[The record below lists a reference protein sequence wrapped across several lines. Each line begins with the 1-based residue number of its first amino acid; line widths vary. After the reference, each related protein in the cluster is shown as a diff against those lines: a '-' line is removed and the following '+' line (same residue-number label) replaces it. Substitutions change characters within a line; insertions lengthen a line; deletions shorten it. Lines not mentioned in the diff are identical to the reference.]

1 MHTQARRGWEEECER
16 LQAEGMAKK
25 YLPKP
30 PKKPRKPK
38 TIAELAEIN
47 MSAAQSLVVD
57 AAEEEGEAEGVNGG
71 LVLW

>member
-1 MHTQARRGWEEECER
+1 
-16 LQAEGMAKK
+16 MAKK

-47 MSAAQSLVVD
+47 MSAAQMLVVE
-57 AAEEEGEAEGVNGG
+57 AAEEEGEEEGEAEGVNGG
-71 LVLW
+71 KDWSGSESDG